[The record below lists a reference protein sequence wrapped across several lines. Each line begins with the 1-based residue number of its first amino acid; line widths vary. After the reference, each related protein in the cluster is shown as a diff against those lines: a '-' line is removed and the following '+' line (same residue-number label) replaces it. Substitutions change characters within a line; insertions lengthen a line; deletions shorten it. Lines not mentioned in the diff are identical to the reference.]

1 MIDQRPSGESACA
14 HVGLIYE
21 QTQRNSNVLPGVVTV
36 CDPEPVCDGYNN
48 GYGGYSRTGNGSA
61 NAYDVA
67 YEYNGRRYTRRMDH
81 HPGDRVRVR
90 VDVTPQ

>member
-1 MIDQRPSGESACA
+1 MDRYGSSYPNG
-14 HVGLIYE
+14 Y
-21 QTQRNSNVLPGVVTV
+21 SNG
-36 CDPEPVCDGYNN
+36 GYNN
-48 GYGGYSRTGNGSA
+48 GYGGYSRTGYGSA

-67 YEYNGRRYTRRMDH
+67 YEYNSRRYTRRMDH